1 MTLPTVETDRTGN
14 ASNGATYILGATAV
28 AGIAGYLV
36 TWLVNFVIGP
46 AAYALFAIFWG
57 ALYLIIGALSGVQ
70 QEITRAT
77 RPIRAGVRVGP
88 RRARNFAFASALLVA
103 IVIIATAPLWISHAF
118 FDEGWLLLLPLV
130 VGSASYVLVAVL
142 AGSLYGIT
150 QWRSVA
156 LLISADGIVRLLLS
170 GITLS
175 FTKEIVVLSWAVALP
190 FPLVIALLW
199 PAVRRSLVNRTEL
212 DVNYRALSW
221 NVARTVLASM
231 STALLVSGLPLVLGV
246 AAAGVDRSFLGELLF
261 AITLARAP
269 LIVIV
274 ISLQSY
280 FLMQFR
286 NHPENRGRFFL
297 RIQSVIAGGAIV
309 LGFLGWWLG
318 PWAFVIVTG
327 RPTQKDGPFIA
338 VLVLSSALVGSL
350 CLSAPAVLARGQHF
364 IYSLGWSVAAVVTI
378 VAFIPPWDLLTRI
391 TVALLA
397 GPVAGLL
404 VHHVW
409 LLTRP
414 RSPG

>member
-1 MTLPTVETDRTGN
+1 MTLPPVQTDGTGK
-14 ASNGATYILGATAV
+14 APNGATYILGATAV

-36 TWLVNFVIGP
+36 TWLVNLVIGP

-70 QEITRAT
+70 QEIARAT
-77 RPIRAGVRVGP
+77 RPLRARDRVGP
-88 RRARNFAFASALLVA
+88 RRARNFAVSAAFLVA
-103 IVIIATAPLWISHAF
+103 IVIIATAPLWINHVF
-118 FDEGWLLLLPLV
+118 IDECWLLLWPLV

-142 AGSLYGIT
+142 AGSLYGIIH
-150 QWRSVA
+150 WRPLA
-156 LLISADGIVRLLLS
+156 LLIGADGIVRLLFL
-170 GITLS
+170 GVTLV
-175 FTKEIVVLSWAVALP
+175 FTKEIVVLAWAVALP
-190 FPLVIALLW
+190 FPVVIAMLW

-221 NVARTVLASM
+221 NVSRTVLASM
-231 STALLVSGLPLVLGV
+231 STAMLVSGLPLLLGV

-269 LIVIV
+269 LIVTV

-286 NHPENRGRFFL
+286 NHPESRGSFFF
-297 RIQSVIAGGAIV
+297 RIQSAIAGGAVV

-327 RPTQKDGPFIA
+327 RPTHMEGSFIA

-364 IYSLGWSVAAVVTI
+364 IYSLGWVVAAVVTI
-378 VAFIPPWDLLTRI
+378 VALVLPLDLMTRI